1 MGGPLLVARPSLW
14 PVVDD
19 GEQRERF
26 AYALREAMRVARLT
40 PPKLAERLDVA
51 PKTVNRWVNAET
63 LPNIM
68 MIVPL
73 AKALGVRPELVYDPP
88 ERPEYPISEYL
99 VRVAADQGVAEGIQ
113 RSRRPR
119 PADEDA

>member
-1 MGGPLLVARPSLW
+1 MGLVHERPEPSLW

-19 GEQRERF
+19 AEQRERF
-26 AYALREAMRVARLT
+26 AYALREAMRVAKLT

-68 MIVPL
+68 MVLPL
-73 AKALGVRPELVYDPP
+73 ARALGVKPELVYDPP
-88 ERPEYPISEYL
+88 DRPDYPISEYL
-99 VRVAADQGVAEGIQ
+99 VRVAGEAAIAEGIA
-113 RSRRPR
+113 RTRRPR
-119 PADEDA
+119 GRGAS